1 MNIES
6 SFLNTSNLDA
16 LSEFEKRPIRDAPMK
31 VKNFISETTIT
42 AS

>member
-16 LSEFEKRPIRDAPMK
+16 LSEYEKRPI
-31 VKNFISETTIT
+31 
-42 AS
+42 